1 MGKVRLVVLLI
12 LWFSTAAFRRR
23 THSPRSISLRPVFA
37 TTAPAETPTDLEVV
51 TLTSVANFRRALPG
65 TNLPIYRAAAL
76 DYLTSTDV
84 PTLHPVTTVIDLR
97 NTDEIVKGFSKRPF
111 DGATAWYSSFAV
123 VLDSMRSVE
132 LLRAGVNKQVRGRLA
147 QRKVSYVY
155 LPFTFVSMQY
165 YGRPPEAIIGDLHY
179 ARPAGPTAAAA
190 ATAGRRNRIYQLPLF
205 GSSNDFWTAV
215 KDLTDGPPPGAG
227 GEAPG
232 GMMGRFMNSLQEVC
246 VFARV
251 LRPLSDGGRSR
262 ASNPFFRCSTPKL
275 PAHASRLRW

>member
-84 PTLHPVTTVIDLR
+84 PTLLPVTTVIDLR

-155 LPFTFVSMQY
+155 LPFTFAPCSTTAARPRPSSATFTTRGPQ
-165 YGRPPEAIIGDLHY
+165 GPPRPRPRPP
-179 ARPAGPTAAAA
+179 AA
-190 ATAGRRNRIYQLPLF
+190 ATGSTSCRSSARRTTF
-205 GSSNDFWTAV
+205 G
-215 KDLTDGPPPGAG
+215 P
-227 GEAPG
+227 
-232 GMMGRFMNSLQEVC
+232 R
-246 VFARV
+246 
-251 LRPLSDGGRSR
+251 
-262 ASNPFFRCSTPKL
+262 
-275 PAHASRLRW
+275 